1 MRRHELDENIVIY
14 FFLNISAFYFIFIM
28 IIYYYITFFTSLFS
42 GVRIIRVVRYH
53 VFISFRTVMP
63 ATIYT

>member
-1 MRRHELDENIVIY
+1 MRRHELDENIVI
-14 FFLNISAFYFIFIM
+14 FFCLNISAFYFIFIM

>member
-1 MRRHELDENIVIY
+1 MRRHELDENIVIF